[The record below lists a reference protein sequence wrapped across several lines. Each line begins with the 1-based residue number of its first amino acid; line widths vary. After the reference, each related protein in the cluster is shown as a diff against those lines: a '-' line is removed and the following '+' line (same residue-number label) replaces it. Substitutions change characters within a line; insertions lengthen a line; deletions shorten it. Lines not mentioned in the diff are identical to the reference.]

1 MFTLK
6 DTYESRKREIN
17 SFINLMDFFERKKT
31 NIQENEVSFD
41 EFFYEGEIP
50 IDFTYQELI
59 NILKSNV
66 SLMMYNIIEYTV
78 SGLVE
83 CIYDEIRIQNLSF
96 IGVNDSIRAV
106 WRKNV
111 LKAAK
116 DPGANFNTFIKKN
129 NAGRKFGRDIDKI
142 NF

>member
-83 CIYDEIRIQNLSF
+83 CIYDEIRIQNLSY

-106 WRKNV
+106 FEK
-111 LKAAK
+111 KCAK
-116 DPGANFNTFIKKN
+116 GCK
-129 NAGRKFGRDIDKI
+129 RSRS
-142 NF
+142 